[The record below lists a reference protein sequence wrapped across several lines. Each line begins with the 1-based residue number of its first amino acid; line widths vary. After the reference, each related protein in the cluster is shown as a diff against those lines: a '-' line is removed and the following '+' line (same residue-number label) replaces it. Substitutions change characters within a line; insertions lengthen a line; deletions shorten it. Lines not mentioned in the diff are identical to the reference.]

1 MDRIKK
7 ITGYFR
13 DAIKA
18 KECDAIELK
27 QQTRFWAIEPET
39 YRQGILSPLITDEI
53 FNLKHKKTS
62 GGRGRRPESVEV
74 ILVPK
79 TIRKVS
85 DEEGFE
91 IDRGFKALTGLF
103 FIPAKL
109 SDQGELSF
117 HSNCKKL
124 PWIPRE
130 FLHPMVEPQLC
141 IGHSQAYN
149 DYLDR
154 TLGQVLAAD
163 NWIAY
168 RQYAETLYE
177 EITGSDFQADTLTVG
192 ETASEATQ
200 NAAGPQEIKNET
212 HRKETIA
219 RTNRQEAEE
228 KRTTAEAE
236 KESVRRPSEKSDE
249 ASEQKRTLTVALHP
263 DIYICLDPTVQAS
276 GAILNLY
283 GELLDNPVP
292 KPLYEKFLSG
302 EPRLLQRVSNECP
315 RKMKEHAGQMNGEYP
330 LSPSQR
336 EALNHFLE
344 MKDGE
349 ILAVSGPPG
358 TGKTTL
364 LQSVVADQVV
374 RRALAQ
380 EKAPLI
386 VATSTNNQAITNIID
401 SFGAI
406 QTAGQPALEKRWICG
421 VHSFAAYFPSV
432 NKIQPATCKG
442 YQCTS
447 CQADHFAEE
456 IDSEENI
463 QQSAETM
470 LAHCAHYFGK
480 SFDRIADCR
489 QALHAE
495 LTTIQQAR
503 IACLSLFEELA
514 RLTGGSSLQTYLNE
528 LDRAIR
534 EKEEAIRQAER
545 AMVEAGRQAA
555 ADKER
560 AKFWD
565 AVYGALP
572 WYIRAFSFIPSCQKK
587 IYTRFRLEKNQEEAG
602 FLAGDRSLDA
612 IREQYSYRIEEQ
624 YRRIRQIKEEIPAS
638 RKALRLLEEKRAKAG
653 SFQTAFRRQ
662 VGIFRKH
669 NEDLLQEKEKTAS
682 KGKNPDGRQ
691 LPVWEKLLQRTDPTA
706 LNDWLDPT
714 ARYIEFWLAVHYFEC
729 RWIEKE
735 DLPVGNQRGKSF
747 DNILKSFYRRLALV
761 APCQVMTFYM
771 LPKNFRA
778 YNGNTKKTFHLYNEI
793 DLLIVDEAGQAT
805 PEIAAPSFALARKA
819 IVVGDESQLPPVWG
833 IPRAVDIAIAL
844 QHGVIGRKEEFATLS
859 ESGLNCS
866 ESSVMKV
873 AKQACPYRKEPVR
886 GLFLCEHRRCYDEI
900 IQFCNELV
908 YKQHLLPLRGKGK
921 EDASYPLRPLPHT
934 GFLDIPTSVS
944 TRAGLSRRNET
955 EAREIARWVRI
966 NYPLLYAAYK
976 EKDLKIKPDEVLAII
991 TPFKAQV
998 YTLAQQLKKELPA
1011 EVVRNITVGTV
1022 HTFQGGEKK
1031 VVILSTVYGHTESGY
1046 FIEQNPN
1053 LLNVAVSRAKDCF
1066 LIFGSRGC
1074 LKGPVG
1080 RLLKKHAEEE
1090 IGPEAFSQT
1099 TDI

>member
-7 ITGYFR
+7 ITCYFR

-27 QQTRFWAIEPET
+27 QQTRFWTIEPET
-39 YRQGILSPLITDEI
+39 YRQGILSPLVTQEI
-53 FNLKHKKTS
+53 FNLKYKKSS
-62 GGRGRRPESVEV
+62 GGKGKRPESVDV

-79 TIRKVS
+79 TIRKIS
-85 DEEGFE
+85 DEEGVE
-91 IDRGFKALTGLF
+91 IDRGFKDLTGLF

-109 SDQGELSF
+109 SGQGELSF

-163 NWIAY
+163 SWTAC

-177 EITGSDFQADTLTVG
+177 EITGSDFEADTLTVG
-192 ETASEATQ
+192 ETVSD
-200 NAAGPQEIKNET
+200 EIKD
-212 HRKETIA
+212 
-219 RTNRQEAEE
+219 Q
-228 KRTTAEAE
+228 
-236 KESVRRPSEKSDE
+236 
-249 ASEQKRTLTVALHP
+249 RTLTVDLHP
-263 DIYICLDPTVQAS
+263 DIYLCLDPTVQAS
-276 GAILNLY
+276 GNILNLY
-283 GELLDNPVP
+283 GELLDTPAST
-292 KPLYEKFLSG
+292 PLYDKFLSG
-302 EPRLLQRVSNECP
+302 EPCLERLIPNESG
-315 RKMKEHAGQMNGEYP
+315 KMMKEHAGQMNGEYP

-344 MKDGE
+344 TKDGE

-386 VATSTNNQAITNIID
+386 VASSTNNQAITNIID

-406 QTAGQPALEKRWICG
+406 QAVGQPELEKRWICG
-421 VHSFAAYFPSV
+421 VQSFAAYFPSV
-432 NKIQPATCKG
+432 NKIQQAADKG

-447 CQADHFAEE
+447 CQADYFAEE

-463 QQSAETM
+463 RQSEETM
-470 LAHCAHYFGK
+470 LTRCALYFGK
-480 SFDRIADCR
+480 PFDRIADCK
-489 QALHAE
+489 QTLHAE
-495 LTTIQQAR
+495 LVAIHQAR

-514 RLTGGSSLQTYLNE
+514 QFTGGSSLQSYLNE
-528 LDRAIR
+528 LDRSIR
-534 EKEEAIRQAER
+534 ENEDAIRQVETTLA
-545 AMVEAGRQAA
+545 EAGRQVAS
-555 ADKER
+555 DKER
-560 AKFWD
+560 VKFWD
-565 AVYGALP
+565 AVYKALP
-572 WYIRAFSFIPSCQKK
+572 WHVRTFSFLPSCQKK
-587 IYTRFRLEKNQEEAG
+587 ILTRFRLEKNQEETG
-602 FLAGDRSLDA
+602 FLAGDLSLEA

-624 YRRIRQIKEEIPAS
+624 YRQIRQTQKRIPVYREAIQVLKEKKE
-638 RKALRLLEEKRAKAG
+638 KAEWL
-653 SFQTAFRRQ
+653 QTAFRERID
-662 VGIFRKH
+662 IFRKH
-669 NEDLLQEKEKTAS
+669 NDSLLQKREKTAP
-682 KGKNPDGRQ
+682 KEKHPTGPK
-691 LPVWEKLLQRTDPTA
+691 LPIWEKLLEQTDPTA
-706 LNDWLDPT
+706 LNDWLDYT

-735 DLPVGNQRGKSF
+735 DIPIGNQRGKSF

-761 APCQVMTFYM
+761 TPCQVMTFYM

-778 YNGNTKKTFHLYNEI
+778 YSGNTKKTFHLYNEI
-793 DLLIVDEAGQAT
+793 DLLIVDEAGQVT

-844 QHGVIGRKEEFATLS
+844 QHGVIERKEAFATLT
-859 ESGLNCS
+859 ENGLNCS

-873 AKQACPYRKEPVR
+873 AKQACKYQKEPVR
-886 GLFLCEHRRCYDEI
+886 GLFLCEHRRCYNEI

-908 YKQHLLPLRGKGK
+908 YKQRLLPLRGKGK
-921 EDASYPLRPLPHT
+921 EDAGYPLRPLPHA
-934 GFLDIPTSVS
+934 GFLDIPTAVS

-955 EAREIARWVRI
+955 EAREIARWVRM

-976 EKDLKIKPDEVLAII
+976 EKDGKVKPDEVLAII

-998 YTLAQQLKKELPA
+998 YTLLQQLKKELPS

-1031 VVILSTVYGHTESGY
+1031 VVILSTVYGFTESGY

-1053 LLNVAVSRAKDCF
+1053 LMNVAVSRAKDCF
-1066 LIFGSRGC
+1066 LIFGSRDC
-1074 LKGPVG
+1074 LKGTVG
-1080 RLLKKHAEEE
+1080 RLLKKHTEEA
-1090 IGPEAFSQT
+1090 IRPASPEMDIKYFSFTRMQRS
-1099 TDI
+1099 